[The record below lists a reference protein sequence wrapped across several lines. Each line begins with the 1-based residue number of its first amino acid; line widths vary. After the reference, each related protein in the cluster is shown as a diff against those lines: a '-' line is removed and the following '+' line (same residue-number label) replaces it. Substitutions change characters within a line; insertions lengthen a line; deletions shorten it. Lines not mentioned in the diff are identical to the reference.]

1 MKYLSIIVVAALALV
16 SCGGELDA
24 CGCVSEATKM
34 VEGMES
40 AEDLESFEDKMK
52 EAHPECADFDEK
64 DVEEN
69 CKEEMEALMTATMS
83 KTMEMM
89 GDAMDELDMED
100 LEGLE

>member
-64 DVEEN
+64 DVEE
-69 CKEEMEALMTATMS
+69 
-83 KTMEMM
+83 
-89 GDAMDELDMED
+89 
-100 LEGLE
+100 